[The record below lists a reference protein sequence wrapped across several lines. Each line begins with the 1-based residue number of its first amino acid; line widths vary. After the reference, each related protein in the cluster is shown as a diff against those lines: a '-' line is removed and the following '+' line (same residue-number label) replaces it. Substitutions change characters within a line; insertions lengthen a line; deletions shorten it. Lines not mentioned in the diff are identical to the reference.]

1 MLQSPASKKRLFCF
15 EFERSTS
22 DSRGSEKRCKFAHT
36 VPAVRQTADERET
49 EDMQNARLSMVAV
62 IGYLWAHPDECQSA
76 EKWCVKRAEAN
87 RHRVD
92 SSVCFISVSRFGV
105 LCVDWRAQYLVGCSR
120 LQLATIEGANNKDH
134 ETIEQIFQYNGMH
147 GSLRLSMAQNVKP
160 VMKACCDAVFS
171 SNGDR
176 ITACDTQIFD
186 PETKLVYW
194 DRFGVYSFNFGTD
207 GIAETITHR
216 PSGHTTAIGKR
227 TPIDEEFIMKKKWS
241 DMEAFVVYEDTV
253 HVISKCFKG
262 TAGPKMSEVY
272 QGACKEWDDL
282 WDDKQADHTRQCGVL
297 KAGSSNVLPGQKKFG
312 QEAKEQAACSR
323 LATAMS
329 NMTDKKKQLDATM
342 SVQLIKSVKKQK
354 DVEAKKE
361 AEAAAAAEK
370 EAAAKASND
379 AGEECVSAVPDLLQ
393 QVMRCRGM
401 L

>member
-1 MLQSPASKKRLFCF
+1 M
-15 EFERSTS
+15 
-22 DSRGSEKRCKFAHT
+22 
-36 VPAVRQTADERET
+36 REI

-92 SSVCFISVSRFGV
+92 SSVCFVSVSRFGV

-120 LQLATIEGANNKDH
+120 LQLATLERANNKDN

-147 GSLRLSMAQNVKP
+147 GSLRLSVAQNVKP
-160 VMKACCDAVFS
+160 VMKACCDAIFG

-176 ITACDTQIFD
+176 ITAWDTQIFD
-186 PETKLVYW
+186 PETKLVDW
-194 DRFGVYSFNFGTD
+194 DRFGVYSFKFGTD

-227 TPIDEEFIMKKKWS
+227 TPIDEEFIMKKHWS
-241 DMEAFVVYEDTV
+241 DMEAFVAYEDTV
-253 HVISKCFKG
+253 HVLSKFFKG

-282 WDDKQADHTRQCGVL
+282 WDDKQADHTRQCEAL
-297 KAGSSNVLPGQKKFG
+297 KSGNSTVLPGQKKFG

-323 LATAMS
+323 LATARS
-329 NMTDKKKQLDATM
+329 NMTDKRKQLDATR
-342 SVQLIKSVKKQK
+342 SVQLIESVKKQK
-354 DVEAKKE
+354 DAEAKKE
-361 AEAAAAAEK
+361 AEAAAAEK
-370 EAAAKASND
+370 ETAANAATD
-379 AGEECVSAVPDLLQ
+379 AGEEGVASAVS
-393 QVMRCRGM
+393 
-401 L
+401 